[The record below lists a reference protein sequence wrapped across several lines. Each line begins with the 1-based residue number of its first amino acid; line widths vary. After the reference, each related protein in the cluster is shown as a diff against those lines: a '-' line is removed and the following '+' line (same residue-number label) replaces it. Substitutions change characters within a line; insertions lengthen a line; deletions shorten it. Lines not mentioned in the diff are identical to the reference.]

1 MHQTRPRSYS
11 QWFIRHGVNALR
23 ASLKHR
29 NRLEAERA
37 ATNMYIGL
45 LVVTTKFPGI
55 QEVGGGENEKLLL
68 RWEIPKGSRD

>member
-1 MHQTRPRSYS
+1 
-11 QWFIRHGVNALR
+11 
-23 ASLKHR
+23 
-29 NRLEAERA
+29 
-37 ATNMYIGL
+37 MYIGL